1 MGFLVIV
8 LLVGGVGAVVTV
20 FCLWLA
26 WTALGGER
34 VR

>member
-1 MGFLVIV
+1 MEFLVIV

-26 WTALGGER
+26 WTSSGE
-34 VR
+34 